1 MTKRQRRLYYFT
13 IEDDSILRE
22 VFTELPQESL
32 AITYKVVGTESIYVT
47 TADSRDAMDHHDVPY
62 TLLGEEDPNSI
73 ALMHTQQSRE
83 ELGDLEEA
91 LKALALAY
99 RAIAMACVGVN
110 GDSNLGFD
118 LSEGARDYTYFTAPA
133 GHTFIWR
140 MFSRRKDAHEFI
152 KRYTLDNPDAV
163 SWAESI
169 PLEDASGLNS
179 F

>member
-1 MTKRQRRLYYFT
+1 MSKRQRRLYYFT

-32 AITYKVVGTESIYVT
+32 AITYKVDGTEAVYVT
-47 TADSRDAMDHHDVPY
+47 TADSKDAMDHHDVPY
-62 TLLGEEDPNSI
+62 TLLGEEDPNHVSI
-73 ALMHTQQSRE
+73 YHTQQSRE
-83 ELGDLEEA
+83 ELGELEEG

-118 LSEGARDYTYFTAPA
+118 LSDGARDYTYFTAPA

-140 MFSRRKDAHEFI
+140 MFRRRKDALEFI
-152 KRYTLDNPDAV
+152 QRYTLGNQQAIG
-163 SWAESI
+163 WAEGI
-169 PLEDASGLNS
+169 PLEDGSELNS
-179 F
+179 Y